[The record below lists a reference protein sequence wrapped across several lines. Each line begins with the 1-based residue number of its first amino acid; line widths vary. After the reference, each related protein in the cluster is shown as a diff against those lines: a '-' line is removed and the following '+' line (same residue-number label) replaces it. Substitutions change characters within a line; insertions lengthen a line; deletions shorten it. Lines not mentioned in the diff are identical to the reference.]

1 MIAIMA
7 DFSHRFAM
15 NRWVRAWLS
24 FHPVFRLIFVW
35 IIAILLVPVVIGML
49 VFLSLTLSIVG
60 GGFFAAIGEAAGL
73 EDLVDAALAP
83 VKALTTVCCL
93 GSCFGPQFLTG
104 LPLGIFILEMVYT
117 RSRIRRLMGQYHGIL
132 ATKAHY
138 LGSHPE
144 QPHSRF
150 VYLVL
155 AGTRT
160 KPDVIMVVGRDV
172 FTLPVLEIVG
182 DRPAARAEVPP
193 EVYVHWLFSF
203 LGAQANLV
211 IRYAGE
217 AGRVYAVEF
226 SSFWGGAV
234 EAQKWVNFVV
244 SSRYQAETGKD
255 PYQPWKSLPPNGGEA

>member
-1 MIAIMA
+1 MIALIA

-15 NRWVRAWLS
+15 NRWVRGWLS

-35 IIAILLVPVVIGML
+35 IIAVLMIPVVIASLG
-49 VFLSLTLSIVG
+49 FLSLTIGMITGGLSAGI
-60 GGFFAAIGEAAGL
+60 ADAAGL
-73 EDLVDAALAP
+73 EDLADAILAP
-83 VKALTTVCCL
+83 IRAFTSVCCC
-93 GSCFGPQFLTG
+93 GSLFAPQFLFG
-104 LPLGIFILEMVYT
+104 LPLGIFVFEVVYT
-117 RSRIRRLMGQYHGIL
+117 RSRIRRLVGQYRGVL
-132 ATKAHY
+132 GTKAHY
-138 LGSHPE
+138 LGSQPQ

-182 DRPAARAEVPP
+182 DRPAARAELPP

-217 AGRVYAVEF
+217 AGRVYSVEF
-226 SSFWGGAV
+226 SNFWGGAV

-244 SSRYQAETGKD
+244 SSRYQAETGEE
-255 PYQPWKSLPPNGGEA
+255 PYRPWKSLPPNGGEE

>member
-1 MIAIMA
+1 MIALIA

-15 NRWVRAWLS
+15 NRWVRGWLS

-35 IIAILLVPVVIGML
+35 IMAILLIPVLIVLLG
-49 VFLSLTLSIVG
+49 FLSLTVSIITG
-60 GGFFAAIGEAAGL
+60 GLFAAAGEAAGL
-73 EDLVDAALAP
+73 EDLVDAILGP
-83 VKALTTVCCL
+83 VRTFTTVCCC
-93 GSCFGPQFLTG
+93 GSWCTPQFLFG
-104 LPLGIFILEMVYT
+104 LPVAIFVFEMVYT
-117 RSRIRRLMGQYHGIL
+117 KWRIARLVSQYRGIL
-132 ATKAHY
+132 GTKAHY

-155 AGTRT
+155 AGTRS
-160 KPDVIMVVGRDV
+160 KPSVIMVVGRDV
-172 FTLPVLEIVG
+172 FKLPVLEIVG
-182 DRPAARAEVPP
+182 DRPAARAELPP
-193 EVYVHWLFSF
+193 EVYVHWLFSL

-234 EAQKWVNFVV
+234 EAQRWVNFVV
-244 SSRYQAETGKD
+244 SSRYQAETGEE
-255 PYQPWKSLPPNGGEA
+255 PYQPWKSLPPNGD